1 MKKWCPL
8 LFLFLVICPISTF
21 AQDGTLDLSFDED
34 GRVSTDF
41 FDEKD
46 YGRAIVQLNDGKIVV
61 AGTAEQ
67 NDNDYPSLAG
77 YLENGTLDTNF
88 GVNGLITLD
97 FNSSKQNYVALVVQD
112 DGKFIAGG
120 NIGEP
125 NNINFL
131 LVRHLP
137 DGSFD
142 PSFGNNGVVITD
154 IKKDELVDL
163 KLQPDGKII
172 TIGRSSIDDCSQ
184 LVLARYLS
192 NGDLDLSFNGSGI
205 VTICLSL
212 NSGIWVNSLEL
223 QSDGK
228 ILVSFTLS
236 DKLNMFRFLED
247 GNLDSSFGIDG
258 MVTTNLTGWYT
269 DTDVNDDGAIMAL
282 SGWGLG
288 NEPDIVKFLPDGS
301 FDTSFGTNGIV
312 STNII
317 DLNPEKITFLEDG
330 KLLVFG
336 NTIVFEGRE
345 FTISRFNAD
354 GTIDSSFGSNGVS
367 TSSFEGTNITMQDD
381 GKILGV
387 GFTFW
392 FGGNVNFAVVRF
404 HNGPLGIEDYSRDEL
419 IVFPNPSNGLFSLK
433 HSNSFSSE
441 VTYQITDITGKNI
454 QTGVLKDNQT
464 VLDISEAK
472 SGMYFL
478 ITGNSTHRLIKK

>member
-1 MKKWCPL
+1 MKKLCPH
-8 LFLFLVICPISTF
+8 LFLFLVICPIITF

-41 FDEKD
+41 FNEKD
-46 YGRAIVQLNDGKIVV
+46 YGRAIVQLNNGKIVV

-67 NDNDYPSLAG
+67 NDADYPSLAG
-77 YLENGTLDTNF
+77 YLENGTLDMNF
-88 GVNGLITLD
+88 GVNGLIALD
-97 FNSSKQNYVALVVQD
+97 FTSSKQNYVALVVQD

-142 PSFGNNGVVITD
+142 SSFGNNGVVITD
-154 IKKDELVDL
+154 IKKDELADL

-172 TIGRSSIDDCSQ
+172 AVGRSHINDCTE

-247 GNLDSSFGIDG
+247 GNLDLSFGIDG
-258 MVTTNLTGWYT
+258 RVTTVSYTHLT
-269 DTDVNDDGAIMAL
+269 
-282 SGWGLG
+282 
-288 NEPDIVKFLPDGS
+288 LP
-301 FDTSFGTNGIV
+301 
-312 STNII
+312 
-317 DLNPEKITFLEDG
+317 
-330 KLLVFG
+330 
-336 NTIVFEGRE
+336 TI
-345 FTISRFNAD
+345 
-354 GTIDSSFGSNGVS
+354 
-367 TSSFEGTNITMQDD
+367 Q
-381 GKILGV
+381 L
-387 GFTFW
+387 
-392 FGGNVNFAVVRF
+392 
-404 HNGPLGIEDYSRDEL
+404 
-419 IVFPNPSNGLFSLK
+419 
-433 HSNSFSSE
+433 
-441 VTYQITDITGKNI
+441 
-454 QTGVLKDNQT
+454 
-464 VLDISEAK
+464 
-472 SGMYFL
+472 
-478 ITGNSTHRLIKK
+478 